1 MINEYQ
7 ENEKFGIGEYVAIF
21 KKYRLII
28 AGVALAVAL
37 LSAVFS
43 FIEKPQYVAKTVVM
57 IERSAQSTNF
67 LTMTDPIGM
76 LALMNNQIEIIK
88 SKSLLRKVNIALK
101 NDSILDNKG
110 YKNVYVN
117 GGKLSVTPIQ
127 DTYIIEISYKAE
139 DPFITAYIANQV
151 ANEYYENNLE
161 QTKSKAAQIKYF
173 LAEQLSK
180 VEMEL
185 NSAEILLRDF
195 KKEEKI
201 SALTD
206 ETRILVEQLTKF
218 EAAYNEVI
226 LDIKTEEKKKEY
238 SYSQLGETQKR
249 IAENITNFRSEV
261 MQGILEE
268 ITRSEAMRSN
278 YLSQGYAED
287 HPKIEELN
295 RKIENLQT
303 QLKAESAKL
312 MGDQLS
318 AVDPV
323 SYSSDLIQTIVEAN
337 TSISYLEAKKKGLE
351 EVLNKYNYRLS
362 QLPDKT
368 IKLARLERNAK
379 VSEEIYLMLKRK
391 YEEAKLQEVAEV
403 GNVRIIDEASQPSK
417 PVSPKKTRNI
427 FLGIIAGILLGITTA
442 FLLNFLDESVKTNDE
457 IEAYT
462 GEPIIGI
469 VPYIGNGKKSKKALS
484 DDEIAEKIRSR
495 LIIHMDPHAPI
506 AEAYRSIRT
515 QLKYRNL
522 DKERTT
528 YVISSAMPEEGKSTT
543 TSNLAIT
550 VANLDK
556 KVLIIDGDM
565 RRPFA
570 HKMFNIDNKIGLAH
584 YLTGEAKPEEIIR
597 HTSID
602 FLDIITYGKKPI
614 NPSELLEKES
624 LRKLFDYCKERYD
637 MIFIDAPPINLVTDP
652 IILAGYADKI
662 IQVVFPG
669 KSTRKELRH
678 ARKMLIPVKH
688 KIEGVVV
695 NNAKREIVASY
706 YTDYYRAYKYGQ
718 SGGE

>member
-1 MINEYQ
+1 MINEYH
-7 ENEKFGIGEYVAIF
+7 ENEKFGIGEYISILKRYKF
-21 KKYRLII
+21 II
-28 AGVALAVAL
+28 ITVALIVAVLA
-37 LSAVFS
+37 SFFS

-67 LTMTDPIGM
+67 LAVTDPIGM

-101 NDSILDNKG
+101 NDTLLTNRG
-110 YKNVYVN
+110 YEDVYVN
-117 GGKLSVTPIQ
+117 GGNLSVSTIQ
-127 DTYIIEISYKAE
+127 DTYIIEISYKSE
-139 DPFITAYIANQV
+139 DPFLTSYIVNKIA
-151 ANEYYENNLE
+151 ETYYESSLE
-161 QTKSKAAQIKYF
+161 QTKSKAAQIKNF
-173 LAEQLSK
+173 LDEQLSK
-180 VEMEL
+180 VEIEL

-201 SALTD
+201 SALTE

-218 EAAYNEVI
+218 EATYNEVV
-226 LDIKTEEKKKEY
+226 LDIKTEQRKKEY
-238 SYSQLGETQKR
+238 AYSQLSETQKR
-249 IAENITNFRSEV
+249 IAENISNFRSEV

-268 ITRSEAMRSN
+268 ITRTEAMKSN
-278 YLSQGYAED
+278 YISQGYADD
-287 HPKIEELN
+287 HPKIAELN
-295 RKIENLQT
+295 RKIENLQS
-303 QLKAESAKL
+303 QLRTESSKL
-312 MGDQLS
+312 MDDQLA

-323 SYSSDLIQTIVEAN
+323 SYSNELISTIVEAN
-337 TSISYLEAKKKGLE
+337 TSVSYLEARKKGLE
-351 EVLNKYNYRLS
+351 DVLKDYNARLS

-403 GNVRIIDEASQPSK
+403 GDVRIIDEASQPRN

-427 FLGIIAGILLGITTA
+427 MLGVIAGILLGLTTA
-442 FLLNFLDESVKTNDE
+442 FLLNFIDESVKTNEE

-469 VPYIGNGKKSKKALS
+469 IPYIGNGKKSKKALS

-495 LIIHMDPHAPI
+495 LITHMDPHAPI

-522 DKERTT
+522 DMEKIV
-528 YVISSAMPEEGKSTT
+528 YVITSAMPGEGKSTT

-556 KVLIIDGDM
+556 KVLVIDADL
-565 RRPFA
+565 RRPFT
-570 HKMFNIDNKIGLAH
+570 HKIFNLDNKIGLAH
-584 YLTGEAKPEEIIR
+584 YLTGEADPKDIIR
-597 HTSID
+597 RTSID
-602 FLDIITYGKKPI
+602 YLDIITYGKKPI

-624 LRKLFDYCKERYD
+624 LKRLFEYLKGKYD

-662 IQVVFPG
+662 LQVVFPG

-688 KIEGVVV
+688 KIEGIVV
-695 NNAKREIVASY
+695 NNAKREKIG
-706 YTDYYRAYKYGQ
+706 RAHV
-718 SGGE
+718 